1 MVSQSSPILSD
12 LAQAPAPLPELAPPS
27 RGGLQQGRVKETRR
41 VRRIRPVAAG
51 SVSPAI
57 RCLVEGR
64 ELVAPEGNQSAG
76 YRWAK
81 RALDVA
87 GAVALLGLLGP
98 VMAALYAVLYIT
110 TRGQPVYR
118 QVRIGYRGR
127 PFTMYKFRTM
137 RLDADRIQ
145 DTVANEQAGPVFKNR
160 RDPRITRL
168 GRWLR
173 RTSLDETPQLVNVLR
188 GEMSLVGPRPPVG
201 REVAKYEPWQ
211 RRRLSVKPGLT
222 CLWQISGR
230 NEIDFENWVR
240 MDLWYVRHQTVWTDL
255 ALLFRT
261 PVSVITCRG
270 AY

>member
-145 DTVANEQAGPVFKNR
+145 DTVANEQTGPVFKNR